1 LELNLIVSAE
11 KKSLSAFTEL
21 KGLAFKK
28 LGYQDVAYKLVD
40 VNNIIK
46 GYAEVYVLE
55 TTIRQAFP
63 LKILARKLIKL
74 VDKRI
79 NSVIIWGCYDG
90 ILYINP
96 QKIKG
101 DIKWDKESEDLII
114 TFNNRKDFKYVK
126 F

>member
-1 LELNLIVSAE
+1 MYKILNNFY
-11 KKSLSAFTEL
+11 KSNVFD
-21 KGLAFKK
+21 K
-28 LGYQDVAYKLVD
+28 L
-40 VNNIIK
+40 
-46 GYAEVYVLE
+46 
-55 TTIRQAFP
+55 P
-63 LKILARKLIKL
+63 KILARKLIKL

-101 DIKWDKESEDLII
+101 DIKWDKENEDLII
-114 TFNNRKDFKYVK
+114 TFNNKKDFKYVK